1 MWFDQRAGKRES
13 RDLLESRLTCG
24 MQRINLFK
32 VELYEVRKFCMNQ
45 SKLTNQA
52 YLYYYE
58 RRIRL

>member
-1 MWFDQRAGKRES
+1 
-13 RDLLESRLTCG
+13 

-32 VELYEVRKFCMNQ
+32 VELYEVREICMNQ